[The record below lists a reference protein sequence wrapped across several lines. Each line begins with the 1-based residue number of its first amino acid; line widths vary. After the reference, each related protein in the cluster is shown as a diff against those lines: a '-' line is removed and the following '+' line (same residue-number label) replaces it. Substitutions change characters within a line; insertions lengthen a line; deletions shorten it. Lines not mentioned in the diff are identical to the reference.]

1 MGLICAVLA
10 ADPNVRCQEQQ
21 EPPVSLIRS
30 RDLMAHAEYLA
41 SDEFKGRLTGSVAQ
55 ARAAK
60 WISNRLAQFGLEPMG
75 DFIEARRMFEQ
86 RYSFRLSRIS
96 SESAV
101 QFGQSRLS
109 SGYSVLSAAPGLV
122 AFDGAVQFVG
132 LGTTRG
138 AQSIIGK
145 GERFDGLLPVA
156 VIRPFRGQLDRVP
169 SIAQK
174 FSMSLS
180 VFRRLSNIT
189 RGLAERGAKA
199 VVFAIVDDSH
209 GLSDVLSFMAVS
221 PGQDLLLQ
229 GPKEAKSLMRG
240 VIQRAQK
247 DQVIPTV
254 VLSLA
259 QSRQLMAQ
267 LGVDQVKLKKALL
280 GEGEMPAAKTATSSK
295 LRIDVLHDEKAMTSN
310 VVALLRGT
318 DPVLRDEAIIFVAH
332 MDHVGQRMDGQVFN
346 GADDN
351 ASGVAGLLKIAG
363 AFAMADPKPRRSVVF
378 LSVSGEENGLWGSS
392 YYTAHPAW
400 PLDKTVAVINMDRI
414 GRTGPN
420 AKRLAVTVTPSYEHK
435 AFSSLSQ
442 QVATI
447 AEQLG
452 LQVESGDTWFA
463 QSDHFPFSERGVPVV
478 SFSDGENADYHQL
491 TDDADKLDGEKME
504 RIARLAFLTGW
515 AVANA
520 QERPR
525 VLGRRDAWK

>member
-1 MGLICAVLA
+1 MQHPQ
-10 ADPNVRCQEQQ
+10 PNDRTRNAGFVRGPDVISGACGQRLCR
-21 EPPVSLIRS
+21 VSI
-30 RDLMAHAEYLA
+30 HAP
-41 SDEFKGRLTGSVAQ
+41 T
-55 ARAAK
+55 
-60 WISNRLAQFGLEPMG
+60 P
-75 DFIEARRMFEQ
+75 
-86 RYSFRLSRIS
+86 
-96 SESAV
+96 
-101 QFGQSRLS
+101 
-109 SGYSVLSAAPGLV
+109 
-122 AFDGAVQFVG
+122 
-132 LGTTRG
+132 
-138 AQSIIGK
+138 
-145 GERFDGLLPVA
+145 FDGLLPVA

-259 QSRQLMAQ
+259 QSRHLMAQ
-267 LGVDQVKLKKALL
+267 LGVDQVKLKMALL

-295 LRIDVLHDEKAMTSN
+295 VRIDVLHDEKAMTSN
-310 VVALLRGT
+310 VVALLRGA

-351 ASGVAGLLKIAG
+351 ASGVAGLLEIAG

-420 AKRLAVTVTPSYEHK
+420 AKRLAVTVTPSYKHK
-435 AFSSLSQ
+435 ALGHRAFKQRLGPPEPHS
-442 QVATI
+442 ATI
-447 AEQLG
+447 APRTTIQ
-452 LQVESGDTWFA
+452 Q
-463 QSDHFPFSERGVPVV
+463 
-478 SFSDGENADYHQL
+478 
-491 TDDADKLDGEKME
+491 
-504 RIARLAFLTGW
+504 
-515 AVANA
+515 AVAASPQNLVA
-520 QERPR
+520 RNPDRGAVPGTCPCRRAAAHRSLGIRFVPACHGLGSGLRAGWRKEKHQREGGAANHAVILGPYPR
-525 VLGRRDAWK
+525 RKAAASSLRCSASA